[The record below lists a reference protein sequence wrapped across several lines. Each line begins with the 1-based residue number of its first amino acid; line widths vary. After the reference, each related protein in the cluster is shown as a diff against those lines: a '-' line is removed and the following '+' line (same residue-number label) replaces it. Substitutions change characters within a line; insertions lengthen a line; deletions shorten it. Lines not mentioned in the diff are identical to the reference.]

1 MLAFCAPVI
10 WRLPPRSGEG
20 PASLQRGSCARGTG
34 LGWLDRIVK
43 GGLLAATLVFLLPG
57 QGLARTVYGYEDSLG
72 MLHTST
78 TKVNEHYKP
87 LLEGK
92 LEHEALMRA
101 LREQNAL
108 GGPPLA
114 RVLSVDLGPLSEA
127 GERIMGAA
135 QPYLGA
141 PYRLGGDTATGIDCS
156 GLTKAVYARFGCD
169 LPRQSRLQAG
179 LGTPVAATE
188 LAPGDLLFFATNR
201 DVGISHVGI
210 YLGSGRMLHSSPRRG
225 GVGVDRLPGT
235 DYERWFVAARRLARP
250 GGFDAALGTPMTPG
264 RRK

>member
-1 MLAFCAPVI
+1 MPVRNASAARAGLVGKIRRIGLAV
-10 WRLPPRSGEG
+10 GM
-20 PASLQRGSCARGTG
+20 
-34 LGWLDRIVK
+34 
-43 GGLLAATLVFLLPG
+43 LVFLAPERG
-57 QGLARTVYGYEDSLG
+57 FASTVYGYEDSLG
-72 MLHTST
+72 MLHTSP

-87 LLEGK
+87 LVEGK

-114 RVLSVDLGPLSEA
+114 RALAVDLGPLSEA
-127 GERIMGAA
+127 GERIMRVAE
-135 QPYLGA
+135 PYLGA
-141 PYRLGGDTATGIDCS
+141 PYRLGGDTAAGIDCS
-156 GLTKAVYARFGCD
+156 GLTKAVYARFGCA

-179 LGTPVAATE
+179 LGTPIASTE
-188 LAPGDLLFFATNR
+188 LAPGDLLFFATNK

-210 YLGSGRMLHSSPRRG
+210 YLGNGRMLHSSPRRG

-235 DYERWFVAARRLARP
+235 DYERWFVAARRLARSS
-250 GGFDAALGTPMTPG
+250 GLDAALGTPEAPG

>member
-1 MLAFCAPVI
+1 MLAFCAPVT
-10 WRLPPRSGEG
+10 WRLPPRPGEG
-20 PASLQRGSCARGTG
+20 TSSVLLASLARVPWLGRPGRIG
-34 LGWLDRIVK
+34 L
-43 GGLLAATLVFLLPG
+43 GGLLAATLLFMLPG

-78 TKVNEHYKP
+78 SKVNEHYKP

-114 RVLSVDLGPLSEA
+114 RALSVDLGPLSEA
-127 GERIMGAA
+127 GERIMGVA

-141 PYRLGGDTATGIDCS
+141 PYRLGGDTAAGIDCS

-201 DVGISHVGI
+201 EAGISHVGI

-250 GGFDAALGTPMTPG
+250 GGFEAALGTAETPG

>member
-1 MLAFCAPVI
+1 MPARSAPVA
-10 WRLPPRSGEG
+10 RHGL
-20 PASLQRGSCARGTG
+20 RGKIGRIG
-34 LGWLDRIVK
+34 LWAGMLL
-43 GGLLAATLVFLLPG
+43 LLAPDRGF
-57 QGLARTVYGYEDSLG
+57 ARTVYGYEDSLG

-78 TKVNEHYKP
+78 NKVNEHYKP

-114 RVLSVDLGPLSEA
+114 RALSVDLGPLSEA
-127 GERIMGAA
+127 GERIMRVAE
-135 QPYLGA
+135 PYLGA
-141 PYRLGGDTATGIDCS
+141 PYRLGGDTAAGIDCS
-156 GLTKAVYARFGCD
+156 GLTKAVYARFGCA

-210 YLGSGRMLHSSPRRG
+210 YLGGGRMLHSSPRRG
-225 GVGVDRLPGT
+225 GVGVDRLSGT
-235 DYERWFVAARRLARP
+235 DYERWFVAARRLARA
-250 GGFDAALGTPMTPG
+250 GGQDTALGTPDRPG
-264 RRK
+264 RAK